1 MALAELI
8 AVNLDSEEAL
18 GTADRIL
25 FRLKCHGPQRAVDLS
40 SVLGTTAEAV
50 RQQLVKLAGDGFV
63 RARSLVQG
71 VGRPSQIWE
80 LTDRGEERFPNT
92 HAELTSQLITAIQSS
107 LGEGA
112 MDQVLVTRE
121 TAMRAHYMQAVRG
134 ADESGRA
141 GLRAR
146 LEILTRL
153 RSDEGYMAHWI
164 EADDH
169 FMFIENHCP
178 IHQAARHCAGLCRSE
193 LALLRAILGG
203 EVQVMRTEHIQNG
216 ARRCAYRIELV

>member
-25 FRLKCHGPQRAVDLS
+25 FRLKFHGPQRAIELS

-107 LGEGA
+107 LGDAA
-112 MDQVLVTRE
+112 MDRVLSTRE
-121 TAMRAHYMQAVRG
+121 ATMRAHYAEAVRDIAETG
-134 ADESGRA
+134 VA

-146 LEILTRL
+146 LEVLTRL
-153 RSDEGYMAHWI
+153 RCGEGYMAHWL
-164 EADDH
+164 EAEDH
-169 FMFIENHCP
+169 FLFIENHCP
-178 IHQAARHCAGLCRSE
+178 IHQAARQCAGLCRSE
-193 LALLRAILGG
+193 LALLRAILGP

-216 ARRCAYRIELV
+216 ARRCAYRVELV